1 MVKSIEDYVGK
12 KVTLVCQDW
21 LLVEGTLDAVE
32 KDFIH
37 VSGASLT
44 FSNQPVFN
52 ALPYD
57 FFAFLQF
64 FKMALNFHSFTC
76 NYTVYT
82 SVTKLYMLCGTLS
95 RELKMLHEAS
105 KIHSS

>member
-44 FSNQPVFN
+44 FSNQPVFSN
-52 ALPYD
+52 RMVD
-57 FFAFLQF
+57 EIS
-64 FKMALNFHSFTC
+64 LNIGEVVC
-76 NYTVYT
+76 I
-82 SVTKLYMLCGTLS
+82 
-95 RELKMLHEAS
+95 LKGGEFVR
-105 KIHSS
+105 KPSSDGSIQ